1 MVSTPKYVG
10 KDFKQDYIKS
20 MNAGLRTRIVNL
32 IKKSRNK
39 SLSVS
44 EIHKILVV
52 RFPKITKSQI
62 KRTLIELVEIDNK
75 RKLEGKSPNY
85 NISPNKG
92 GNAFRYTAGGE
103 TTRKGTGP
111 YRDIAKVIDGDFKN
125 ITRIF
130 GAAHLNSF
138 DVHAGKSGRGKWGRP
153 DVIVALYKGVGSSRP
168 FSLHAIEYEGKGGFS
183 PANVAQAHFGGSG
196 ADKCWLL
203 FDSRDWPKNVSQRR
217 ENPSAERVR
226 KFAKELGVG
235 LIYYR
240 NLSRSGDWFILEPA
254 KRQKRIPEEREAL
267 RHLFEGEI
275 KKNKQLVKN
284 IKKRKSRPKDY

>member
-1 MVSTPKYVG
+1 
-10 KDFKQDYIKS
+10 

-32 IKKSRNK
+32 IKKSHNK

-62 KRTLIELVEIDNK
+62 KKTLTELVEIDYK
-75 RKLEGKSPNY
+75 RKLEGKSPKY

-92 GNAFRYTAGGE
+92 GNAFRFTAGGE

-125 ITRIF
+125 ITSIF

-203 FDSRDWPKNVSQRR
+203 FDSQDWPKNASQRR

-240 NLSRSGDWFILEPA
+240 NLSRSGDWFVLEPA
-254 KRQKRIPEEREAL
+254 KKQKRIPEEREAL

-275 KKNKQLVKN
+275 KKTKQAVKN
-284 IKKRKSRPKDY
+284 LKKRKSRPKDY

>member
-1 MVSTPKYVG
+1 
-10 KDFKQDYIKS
+10 

-32 IKKSRNK
+32 IKKSKSK

-44 EIHKILVV
+44 ELHKILVV
-52 RFPKITKSQI
+52 KFPTITKGQI
-62 KRTLIELVEIDNK
+62 KRTLVEVVKIDSR
-75 RKLEGKSPNY
+75 RKLDGKSPKY
-85 NISPNKG
+85 SILPNKG

-111 YRDIAKVIDGDFKN
+111 YRDIAKVIDGDFNN

-130 GAAHLNSF
+130 GAPHINSF
-138 DVHAGKSGRGKWGRP
+138 DVHAGKSGRGRWGRP
-153 DVIVALYKGVGSSRP
+153 DVIVALYKNVGSSRP

-203 FDSRDWPKNVSQRR
+203 FDSRDWPRNARERS

-226 KFAKELGVG
+226 KFAKKLGVG

-240 NLSRSGDWFILEPA
+240 NLSRSGDWFMLEPA
-254 KRQKRIPEEREAL
+254 KKQQRNPIEREAL

-275 KKNKQLVKN
+275 KKNRQLIKN
-284 IKKRKSRPKDY
+284 KKPRNRRPKEY